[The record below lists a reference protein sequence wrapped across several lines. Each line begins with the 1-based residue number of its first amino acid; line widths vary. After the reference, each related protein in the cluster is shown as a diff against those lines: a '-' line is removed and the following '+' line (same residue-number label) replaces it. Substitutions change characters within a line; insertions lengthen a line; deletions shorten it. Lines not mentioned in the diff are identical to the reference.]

1 MSKILISSYLFLVI
15 LVLGCT
21 NFLMGKKT
29 NSKNFTP
36 SNDRASG
43 NDELSKCTYKNGFND
58 SINNQRPDDLCFII
72 KDQNYKRGFRNGN
85 SFISKKEIKT
95 SIERILN
102 EKQNSMNSIMKSGI
116 AYGVSSETLD
126 DKISEIS
133 ELKKEMVLLDR
144 QLSELQN
151 DSINL

>member
-21 NFLMGKKT
+21 NFLMGKKS
-29 NSKNFTP
+29 NSKNFT
-36 SNDRASG
+36 STNDRVSDSG
-43 NDELSKCTYKNGFND
+43 ELSKCTYKNGFND

-72 KDQNYKRGFRNGN
+72 KDQNYKRGFRNGS
-85 SFISKKEIKT
+85 SFISKKGIKT
-95 SIERILN
+95 SLERMLN
-102 EKQNSMNSIMKSGI
+102 EKQSNMNSIIKSGL

-126 DKISEIS
+126 EKITEIS

-151 DSINL
+151 DSINF